1 MWAKIGGCSSEYL
14 DFPNCSRGELLE
26 FSDLFVAK
34 VACKYHN
41 FPFCSWICLLSS
53 ISLESSSLVFEVAG
67 SALVIRSKSIWC
79 GGGGVISLMGV
90 WSGSLSS
97 VEVSRARGVLLL
109 LLQGVAWLWL
119 FVVAPPTI
127 IPKVKSSWGAVG
139 SVAAC

>member
-1 MWAKIGGCSSEYL
+1 MMWIRSPVSLGVPLLFGG
-14 DFPNCSRGELLE
+14 
-26 FSDLFVAK
+26 V
-34 VACKYHN
+34 
-41 FPFCSWICLLSS
+41 LSS
-53 ISLESSSLVFEVAG
+53 MSRVWVSRYVVLLLMVGGVAG

-79 GGGGVISLMGV
+79 GGGGVTSLMGV

-97 VEVSRARGVLLL
+97 VGVSRARGVLLL
-109 LLQGVAWLWL
+109 SLLGVAWLWL